1 MRILIVTDAWHPQV
15 NGVVRTYEN
24 TARELQKNGHQ
35 VFLITPGQ
43 FSTVPCPGYSS
54 IRLAVFPGKKPGEII
69 RNFVPD
75 AVHIATEGP
84 LGHAVRSYCLQHS
97 INFTSSFHTQFPE
110 YLRMR
115 VPVPVDWSYYYLRKF
130 HQAAYRTFVP
140 TLSQK
145 IRLVERGFDN
155 IVIWGRGVD
164 TDIFQPGGDMF
175 PDLPRPVFLTAGR
188 VAMEKNIQIFLDMKL
203 PGSKVVVGDGPD
215 LQRLRKSYPQVIF
228 TGYRYGTDLARHI
241 ASADVFVFPSVTD
254 TFGIVLLEAMAC
266 GVPVAAYPVTGP
278 RDVVVPGKTGMLD
291 ENLQRAAVAALDL
304 DPKTCVEYAKQNS
317 WAKCTATFLN
327 NMVPL
332 FNVPHGQLVSRI

>member
-1 MRILIVTDAWHPQV
+1 MTDAWHPQV

-35 VFLITPGQ
+35 VILITPDQ

-54 IRLAVFPGKKPGEII
+54 IRLAIFPGQKPGEII

-97 INFTSSFHTQFPE
+97 MNFTTSFHTQFPE

-130 HQAAYRTFVP
+130 HQAASRTFVP

-145 IRLVERGFDN
+145 ARLEERGFDKV
-155 IVIWGRGVD
+155 VIWGRGVD
-164 TDIFQPGGDMF
+164 TDIFQPGGDLF

-188 VAMEKNIQIFLDMKL
+188 VAMEKNIQVFLDIKL

-215 LQRLRKSYPQVIF
+215 LPRLRKAYPQVIF
-228 TGYRYGTDLARHI
+228 TGYKYGTDLARHI

-278 RDVVVPGKTGMLD
+278 RDVVLQGKTGMLD
-291 ENLQRAAVAALDL
+291 ENLQRAALAALDL
-304 DPKTCVEYAKQNS
+304 DPETCIEYAKRNS
-317 WAKCTATFLN
+317 WEKCTATFLN
-327 NMVPL
+327 HMVPL
-332 FNVPHGQLVSRI
+332 FNMSHGQLVSRI

>member
-1 MRILIVTDAWHPQV
+1 MTDAWHPQV

-35 VFLITPGQ
+35 VFLITPDQ

-54 IRLAVFPGKKPGEII
+54 IRLAFFPGQKPGEII

-97 INFTSSFHTQFPE
+97 MNFTTSFHTQFPE

-130 HQAAYRTFVP
+130 HQAASRTFVP

-145 IRLVERGFDN
+145 ARLEERGFDKV
-155 IVIWGRGVD
+155 VIWGRGVD
-164 TDIFQPGGDMF
+164 TDIFQPGGDLF

-188 VAMEKNIQIFLDMKL
+188 VAMEKNIQVFLDMKL

-215 LQRLRKSYPQVIF
+215 LPRLRKAYPQVIF
-228 TGYRYGTDLARHI
+228 TGYKYGTDLARHI

-278 RDVVVPGKTGMLD
+278 RDVVLQGKTGMLD
-291 ENLQRAAVAALDL
+291 ENLQRAALAALDL
-304 DPKTCVEYAKQNS
+304 EPETCIEYAKRNS
-317 WAKCTATFLN
+317 WEKCTATFLN
-327 NMVPL
+327 HMVPL
-332 FNVPHGQLVSRI
+332 FNVSHGQLVSRI